1 MIVKHWIIKLQT
13 TIILFLSMCWCVLA
27 TFTIRGISI
36 GISPIYIILTIIIF
50 TTFDY
55 KIDKLKNQKNEKI

>member
-13 TIILFLSMCWCVLA
+13 TIILFISMCWCVLA

-36 GISPIYIILTIIIF
+36 GISPIYIILSIIIF
-50 TTFDY
+50 TTINY
-55 KIDKLKNQKNEKI
+55 KIDKHKYQKNEKI